1 MVSGLIS
8 SFLEDLVKDAV
19 EQLNKFL
26 VDLLDIALNCQNY
39 ITNKHLIKG
48 LDFNKIN
55 AVIVKYAIG
64 LLILKFAF
72 KGFQIYILQSDGDP
86 DHDPVTI
93 LTGFFEAVAISVT
106 FLGLYT
112 PLVNIFKT
120 FTKEIL
126 KAMGSKEEID
136 AISSQLIV
144 SLVGAG
150 ITTLLLVLVF
160 VIIVIFLYVKL
171 IMNGAELMVLKF
183 AIPLTSVGLMDSDGG
198 SFKVAGK
205 KFLQI
210 GFASS
215 LQIILLRFAMALLFT
230 KHPIWA
236 IAFGA
241 LALRGPQLVQ
251 DYLFIRQGGGGMSS
265 KVQALANIKRIF
277 R

>member
-1 MVSGLIS
+1 MLSGLIS

-26 VDLLDIALNCQNY
+26 VDLLDIALNCQSY

-64 LLILKFAF
+64 L
-72 KGFQIYILQSDGDP
+72 SDGDP

-136 AISSQLIV
+136 AISSQLIT
-144 SLVGAG
+144 SLIGGG

-160 VIIVIFLYVKL
+160 IIIVIFLYVKL

-241 LALRGPQLVQ
+241 LSLRGPQLVQ
-251 DYLFIRQGGGGMSS
+251 DYLFIRQGGGMSG
-265 KVQALANIKRIF
+265 KVQTLANIRRIF
-277 R
+277 K

>member
-1 MVSGLIS
+1 MLSGLIS
-8 SFLEDLVKDAV
+8 SFLEDLVKDAI

-48 LDFNKIN
+48 LDLNKVN
-55 AVIVKYAIG
+55 SVIVKYAIG
-64 LLILKFAF
+64 LLILKFVF
-72 KGFQIYILQSDGDP
+72 KGFQIYILHSDGDP

-112 PLVNIFKT
+112 PLVNIFKS

-126 KAMGSKEEID
+126 KAMGSKEEIKE
-136 AISSQLIV
+136 ISNQLL
-144 SLVGAG
+144 SALLGLG
-150 ITTLLLVLVF
+150 ITTVLLVLVF
-160 VIIVIFLYVKL
+160 VIIVIFLYVRL

-183 AIPLTSVGLMDSDGG
+183 AIPLLSVGLMDSDGG

-215 LQIILLRFAMALLFT
+215 LQIILLRLAMALLFT
-230 KHPIWA
+230 KHPIWS
-236 IAFGA
+236 IAFGV
-241 LALRGPQLVQ
+241 LALQGPKLVQ
-251 DYLFIRQGGGGMSS
+251 DYLFIRQGGSMSG

-277 R
+277 K